1 MLKIQFYLFSFY
13 FNSPFENME
22 IKIGMSGKYLLTKV
36 KILKVF
42 TKDNGFKKEISSI
55 INDEIIRFIK
65 LEDIDIEERK
75 IKFYENG
82 KITTIDSILITIYN
96 RCGETQLNVVPG
108 SIGIKE
114 LEQIITERITKFLE
128 NNKEKVLN
136 LNEFL
141 KKLDEG
147 TEIMKVTIW

>member
-1 MLKIQFYLFSFY
+1 
-13 FNSPFENME
+13 ME

-55 INDEIIRFIK
+55 INDEIIRFIE
-65 LEDIDIEERK
+65 LENIDIEERK

-96 RCGETQLNVVPG
+96 TCGETQLNVVPG
-108 SIGIKE
+108 SIGVKE
-114 LEQIITERITKFLE
+114 LKQIITERITKFLE
-128 NNKEKVLN
+128 NDKEKVLN

-141 KKLDEG
+141 KKLDEE
-147 TEIMKVTIW
+147 TKIMKVAIW